1 MENKLEKIKSGKLP
15 TLAELYEDNLQIAFK
30 QDQFNY
36 LVNQEPKAEWIKEN
50 KYAGNSKYLPIGIV
64 ETLLQKIFKSY
75 KIEVLREGVM
85 FNAVYVTVRLHYLNL
100 MNNEWTFNDGL
111 GAVQL
116 QTKQGT
122 SPADLQNINNNA
134 VMMALPMA
142 KSYAIKDAAENIG
155 KIFGRDINRKDVMA
169 FSVDKSL
176 SIQDKNDETEKQ
188 RAIDFINNATSQQQ
202 LKSMSNELLEK
213 YDLLDI
219 YDFKM
224 QNLK

>member
-1 MENKLEKIKSGKLP
+1 MENKLEKFKSGKLP

-36 LVNQEPKAEWIKEN
+36 LVNQEPKSEWIKEN
-50 KYAGNSKYLPIGIV
+50 KYAGNSKYVPIGVV
-64 ETLLQKIFKSY
+64 ETLLQKIFKTY
-75 KIEVLREGVM
+75 KVEVLREGVM

-100 MNNEWTFNDGL
+100 INNEWAYHDGV

-155 KIFGRDINRKDVMA
+155 KIFGRDINRKDIMA

-188 RAIDFINNATSQQQ
+188 RAIDFINNATTQQQ

-219 YDFKM
+219 YDFKL